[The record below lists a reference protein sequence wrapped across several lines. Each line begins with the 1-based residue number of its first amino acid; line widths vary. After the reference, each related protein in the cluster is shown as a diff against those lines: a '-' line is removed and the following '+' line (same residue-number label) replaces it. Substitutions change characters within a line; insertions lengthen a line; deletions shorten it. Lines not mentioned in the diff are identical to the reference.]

1 MTDKN
6 AKTEEVAQ
14 KKTTTHKPRTQK
26 KTETKPAEP
35 KVSPEQKTDEQINAE
50 LDALYEKYGQFYPA
64 RRK

>member
-1 MTDKN
+1 MTDET
-6 AKTEEVAQ
+6 AKTEEVAP
-14 KKTTTHKPRTQK
+14 KKTTTRKQSTQK
-26 KTETKPAEP
+26 KTTKPAEP